1 MEANDM
7 TNRAF
12 RARSQE
18 GRDVAPTSESTT
30 PLAQAKR
37 QAYWDRRFSLSS
49 LVIAL
54 LAIVAAYLQYSV
66 YPAIM
71 ANQFGE
77 TNISLHISFFTYT
90 LDAQKCTG
98 FNSCQIIAG
107 LPSFDFAQLFAALFI
122 LTQVY
127 HLVKMRRH

>member
-1 MEANDM
+1 MGFQAVQ
-7 TNRAF
+7 
-12 RARSQE
+12 ARSQE
-18 GRDVAPTSESTT
+18 GRDVAPMNESTT
-30 PLAQAKR
+30 PFAQAKS
-37 QAYWDRRFSLSS
+37 QPYWDRRFSISS

-71 ANQFGE
+71 SNQFGE
-77 TNISLHISFFTYT
+77 TNISLHISFFTYM

-98 FNSCQIIAG
+98 FNSCQLIQG

-127 HLVKMRRH
+127 HLLKIRRH